1 MCRPKPYPRCS
12 SYAKEALA
20 RAIESKDSVRIKK
33 AQRAYNM
40 TPAGIQAF
48 VDAGNLKEAEK
59 YRRIRHSYIEIAK
72 REQEIDSTL
81 KYEPFKV
88 EYDPFIKGI
97 SKNIHLALDS
107 LAITLEGKEV
117 IQRRKEQHEK
127 RLAEIDAKYTQAKQ
141 GKTAEEIFALK
152 VQQRHERRMAQ
163 TNWKQMEWLGF
174 EFENALQG
182 INGNNVIEWHG
193 PVYSYKSANNRTSK
207 VRIDAWLT
215 NDKGEKKPL
224 DAKFHAWENAKGEAN
239 YHVPLNDA
247 RAIRDCIEEHGV
259 FYLLVAK
266 ADCKYDR
273 DGSFKEWSYQLAGK
287 KPTSNSKNSR
297 IRKTGASVREYS
309 VYAITEAHLPVDDE
323 SQNADG
329 KARLKVFSQGKQQ
342 SGASRAEKYSLN
354 IGKDGLIP
362 IMKFTT
368 PHGQK

>member
-1 MCRPKPYPRCS
+1 M
-12 SYAKEALA
+12 
-20 RAIESKDSVRIKK
+20 ESKDSVRIKK

-40 TPAGIQAF
+40 TPAGIKAF

-59 YRRIRHSYIEIAK
+59 YRRIRQSYIEIAK
-72 REQEIDSTL
+72 REKEIDSTL

-107 LAITLEGKEV
+107 LNASLEGKEV
-117 IQRRKEQHEK
+117 IAQRKAQHEK
-127 RLAEIDAKYTQAKQ
+127 RLAEIEEKYKKAKQ
-141 GKTAEEIFALK
+141 GKTSEEIFALN
-152 VQQRHERRMAQ
+152 VQKRHERRLAQ

-182 INGNNVIEWHG
+182 IKDNNVIQWHG
-193 PVYSYKSANNRTSK
+193 PEYSYKSPTNRNSK

-224 DAKFHAWENAKGEAN
+224 DAKFHAWENSKGEPN
-239 YHVPLNDA
+239 YDVPLNDA

-266 ADCKYDR
+266 ADCEYDY
-273 DGSFKEWSYQLAGK
+273 DGSFKEWAYQIAGK
-287 KPTSNSKNSR
+287 KSSSSGKNSR
-297 IRKTGASVREYS
+297 IRKTGAKVREYS
-309 VYAITEAHLPVDDE
+309 VYAITEEHLPTDDE
-323 SQNADG
+323 SARADG
-329 KARLKVFSQGKQQ
+329 KPRLKIFSQGKQQ
-342 SGASRAEKYSLN
+342 SGAERAEKYSLN
-354 IGKDGLIP
+354 IGKNGLIP

-368 PHGQK
+368 PHGKK